1 MSFVNGKVNES
12 LVYAVVLELSMG
24 VIAVVLGLVMGVDPR
39 QNIAAWWNYPAI
51 LKSTGIGAA
60 VGIALALAMQLV
72 SLLPIRSIQK
82 LDRMVQSQLRT
93 LLGPMS
99 TPELLL
105 LSFSAGIGEELFF
118 RGLIQGWWMSQYQNP
133 SMVQAL
139 PGIVISAVCF
149 GFAHPLSKT
158 YIALATFA
166 GLLFSLLYWV
176 TNDLLACVLAHA
188 IYDAIIC
195 VYWKWSESRT
205 VDP

>member
-1 MSFVNGKVNES
+1 
-12 LVYAVVLELSMG
+12 MG
-24 VIAVVLGLVMGVDPR
+24 VIAIVLGFVLGVNPR
-39 QNIAAWWNYPAI
+39 QNIATWWDYPAI
-51 LKSTGIGAA
+51 LKSLGIGAA
-60 VGIALALAMQLV
+60 VGIALALSMQLV

-82 LDRMVQSQLRT
+82 LDRMVQSQLRL

-105 LSFSAGIGEELFF
+105 LSLSAGIGEELFF
-118 RGLIQGWWMSQYQNP
+118 RGLVQGWWLSQYQNP
-133 SMVQAL
+133 SLVQAL

-158 YIALATFA
+158 YIVLATFA
-166 GLLFSLLYWV
+166 GVLFSILYWV

-195 VYWKWSESRT
+195 VYWKWSEGRT
-205 VDP
+205 VDSRAS